1 MQHLPGTNPSSDRPW
16 LFDRRVPFLCGVAH
30 ERGYAAQALVDLGR
44 AGTKD
49 WDVMK
54 IVVERD
60 LILVTNN
67 VVDFLALYALR
78 PIHPGVVLLKGRIL
92 GRAAQCQ
99 AFAAALDDV
108 DASPDVINLAVEVT
122 PGEPAQWSVHR
133 YPLAKP

>member
-1 MQHLPGTNPSSDRPW
+1 MTAAC
-16 LFDRRVPFLCGVAH
+16 FLIEECLSRALCNIAH
-30 ERGYAAQALVDLGR
+30 KRGYAAQALVDLGR

-54 IVVERD
+54 IVAERD

-78 PIHPGVVLLKGRIL
+78 PLHPGVVLLKGRIL
-92 GRAAQCQ
+92 GRDAQCQ
-99 AFAAALDDV
+99 AFAAALDDI
-108 DASPDVINLAVEVT
+108 DANPDVVNLGIEVT
-122 PGEPAQWSVHR
+122 PGEPTQWFVQR